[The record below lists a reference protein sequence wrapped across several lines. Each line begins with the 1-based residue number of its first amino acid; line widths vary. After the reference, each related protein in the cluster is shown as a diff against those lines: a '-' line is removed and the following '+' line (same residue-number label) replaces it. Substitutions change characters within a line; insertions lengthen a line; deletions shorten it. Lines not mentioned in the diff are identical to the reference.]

1 MSDEQQGGV
10 CSGSSDYKLA
20 KAAAYPGAMV
30 NLAPG
35 MSDAIWAAS
44 APHLK
49 GLTLI
54 QDSVRAITEQFT
66 KNLVGLF
73 SPVTQINSQTSS
85 QLGVLDE
92 FLESACSNL
101 PPLMEQLAKIGASL
115 DWEAILEDSRRWGS
129 YGWAIT
135 NDLFTYNSPP
145 HCPSTLGEA
154 DAAYLSFLDLDVLI
168 AGLEGSVAKKVDF
181 REAVELFHEKHYK
194 PCAMMLCSLI
204 DRELFRACCGPR
216 RDEGASINKGL
227 GLAS

>member
-1 MSDEQQGGV
+1 MSDEQQGGI

-20 KAAAYPGAMV
+20 KAATYPGAMV

-101 PPLMEQLAKIGASL
+101 PPPNGAAS
-115 DWEAILEDSRRWGS
+115 ENRRF
-129 YGWAIT
+129 AR
-135 NDLFTYNSPP
+135 
-145 HCPSTLGEA
+145 LG
-154 DAAYLSFLDLDVLI
+154 
-168 AGLEGSVAKKVDF
+168 G
-181 REAVELFHEKHYK
+181 H
-194 PCAMMLCSLI
+194 P
-204 DRELFRACCGPR
+204 
-216 RDEGASINKGL
+216 
-227 GLAS
+227 

>member
-20 KAAAYPGAMV
+20 KAATYPGAMV

-54 QDSVRAITEQFT
+54 QDSVHAITEQFT

-101 PPLMEQLAKIGASL
+101 PP
-115 DWEAILEDSRRWGS
+115 
-129 YGWAIT
+129 
-135 NDLFTYNSPP
+135 P
-145 HCPSTLGEA
+145 
-154 DAAYLSFLDLDVLI
+154 
-168 AGLEGSVAKKVDF
+168 
-181 REAVELFHEKHYK
+181 
-194 PCAMMLCSLI
+194 
-204 DRELFRACCGPR
+204 
-216 RDEGASINKGL
+216 
-227 GLAS
+227 

>member
-20 KAAAYPGAMV
+20 KAATYPGAMV

-54 QDSVRAITEQFT
+54 QDSVHAITEQFT

-92 FLESACSNL
+92 FLKSACSNL
-101 PPLMEQLAKIGASL
+101 PP
-115 DWEAILEDSRRWGS
+115 
-129 YGWAIT
+129 
-135 NDLFTYNSPP
+135 
-145 HCPSTLGEA
+145 
-154 DAAYLSFLDLDVLI
+154 
-168 AGLEGSVAKKVDF
+168 
-181 REAVELFHEKHYK
+181 
-194 PCAMMLCSLI
+194 
-204 DRELFRACCGPR
+204 
-216 RDEGASINKGL
+216 
-227 GLAS
+227 